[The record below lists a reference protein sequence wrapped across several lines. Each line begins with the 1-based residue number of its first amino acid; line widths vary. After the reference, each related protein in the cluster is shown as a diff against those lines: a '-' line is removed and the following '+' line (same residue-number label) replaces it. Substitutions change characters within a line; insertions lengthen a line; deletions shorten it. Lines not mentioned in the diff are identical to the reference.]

1 MTSKTKTKI
10 SQPSVGFESFRFRAA
25 VLDEDESSIPP
36 RRMGRGISD
45 FSSFESIDEY
55 HPINSERSAP
65 FESIDGDSVTER
77 SAPMERGG
85 PEFNSLASVDELR
98 LTSSAVSAPPSSTIR
113 TAALRRL
120 YRAASSPVAANDLTY
135 RNEYDAEEGSPDDD
149 SLRSFGRMDFSIQ
162 EKSTE
167 LPIPSSP
174 SPPIASVTN
183 KRNAGLYTIIAFVNS
198 SSGGQMGKSLLTALQ
213 SHLGSSHVIDLNSCR
228 PGNMPEDTLIKYAND
243 PMTRVLACGGDG
255 TCGWIF
261 SSLDKVW
268 FKLFQTCSKDTLHLS
283 KYKGHL
289 PLAIMPL
296 GTGNDLSRQYGWG
309 PEFKSHMKSK
319 RMITAVQNAKLSVLD
334 RWRCII
340 MPLQTLGE
348 DEIHLIPKIL
358 GVNCQANDEDMA
370 EKLNALHSLL
380 DKADSVRIPQSHRE
394 FQKKPIECDPSDQF
408 FDGVFCNYFSLGFDA
423 KVVYLFHHEREL
435 HPEKFSSPL
444 KNKMVYIQKSPY
456 ALKAPKLRKRVKVLV
471 NDENGKL
478 VKLKIPKNC
487 RAIILMNIQ
496 SYAGGRHLT
505 SKSKGDPTDG
515 EIEVIFVSN
524 AVRLGSCAALG
535 PMMPFLHFQ
544 VAARTNNVC
553 MRTLCPLHCQVDG
566 EPWLQEEGV
575 IQVKFHSKNPI
586 LEKITEGVNCGC
598 MGGADEAVI
607 N

>member
-1 MTSKTKTKI
+1 
-10 SQPSVGFESFRFRAA
+10 
-25 VLDEDESSIPP
+25 
-36 RRMGRGISD
+36 
-45 FSSFESIDEY
+45 
-55 HPINSERSAP
+55 
-65 FESIDGDSVTER
+65 
-77 SAPMERGG
+77 
-85 PEFNSLASVDELR
+85 
-98 LTSSAVSAPPSSTIR
+98 
-113 TAALRRL
+113 
-120 YRAASSPVAANDLTY
+120 
-135 RNEYDAEEGSPDDD
+135 
-149 SLRSFGRMDFSIQ
+149 
-162 EKSTE
+162 
-167 LPIPSSP
+167 
-174 SPPIASVTN
+174 
-183 KRNAGLYTIIAFVNS
+183 
-198 SSGGQMGKSLLTALQ
+198 MGKSLQTALQ

-268 FKLFQTCSKDTLHLS
+268 SKELDQTCSNEPLHLS

-319 RMITAVQNAKLSVLD
+319 RMITAVQNAKVSELD

-348 DEIHLIPKIL
+348 DEMQLIPKIL
-358 GVNCQANDEDMA
+358 GENSQANDGDMA
-370 EKLNALHSLL
+370 VKLNALHSLL
-380 DKADSVRIPQSHRE
+380 DGADSVRITQSHRKS
-394 FQKKPIECDPSDQF
+394 QKKPIECKPSDQF

-444 KNKMVYIQKSPY
+444 KNKMVYIKKSPY

-478 VKLKIPKNC
+478 VKLKVPKNC

-505 SKSKGDPTDG
+505 STSKGDPTDG

-524 AVRLGSCAALG
+524 AVRLGSCAAIG
-535 PMMPFLHFQ
+535 PVIPFLHFQ

-586 LEKITEGVNCGC
+586 LEKMKESMNCGC
-598 MGGADEAVI
+598 MGGTDEAVI